1 MVSKRKQKGLL
12 IMKYEIFEHL
22 TDIEG
27 EEVNTYGIVCRVNNS
42 DAVRLYDVSTDLN
55 SVSEFVESI
64 NASRLDPLSLGQA
77 LEKYFNEH

>member
-1 MVSKRKQKGLL
+1 
-12 IMKYEIFEHL
+12 MKYEIFEHL
-22 TDIEG
+22 AEIDG

>member
-1 MVSKRKQKGLL
+1 
-12 IMKYEIFEHL
+12 MKYEIFEHL

>member
-1 MVSKRKQKGLL
+1 
-12 IMKYEIFEHL
+12 MKYEIFEHL
-22 TDIEG
+22 TEIDG

-42 DAVRLYDVSTDLN
+42 DAVRLYDVSTDLI

-77 LEKYFNEH
+77 LEKYFNE

>member
-1 MVSKRKQKGLL
+1 
-12 IMKYEIFEHL
+12 MKYEIFEHL
-22 TDIEG
+22 TEIDV

-42 DAVRLYDVSTDLN
+42 DAVRLYDVSTDLI

-77 LEKYFNEH
+77 LEKYFNEQ

>member
-1 MVSKRKQKGLL
+1 MKTKMRLI

-22 TDIEG
+22 TDIDG

-42 DAVRLYDVSTDLN
+42 DAVRLYDVSTDLI

-64 NASRLDPLSLGQA
+64 NASRLDPLKLGKA
-77 LEKYFNEH
+77 LEKYFNEY